1 MKYEL
6 FTSALH
12 YAVSVTLFFVLVGLA
27 VWLVAKF
34 VGRG

>member
-1 MKYEL
+1 MNYET
-6 FTSALH
+6 FISALH
-12 YAVSVTLFFVLVGLA
+12 YTVSVTLFFVLVGLA